1 LRTRR
6 QQLVTIRSIWTHF
19 GNRNFRQSTEQQRK
33 NPQEKT
39 FRSPGRNVRF
49 LPNREHSRVRNLIC
63 IKGGAC
69 RLNQEWE
76 DNDGGTPM
84 SREGKWSLALV
95 LSALL
100 GIAVVMKA
108 MSNIIP
114 GKELALYAYVGL
126 VLGFFLVLYELPAI
140 VAYNHGHRL
149 FFAILILNILL
160 GWTIV
165 GWIGAL
171 IWACASEV
179 ERQDISNPRRQ
190 VLSLSSP
197 ARITRTPETRSVNL
211 RYCAVGILRLKEMTI
226 I

>member
-1 LRTRR
+1 
-6 QQLVTIRSIWTHF
+6 
-19 GNRNFRQSTEQQRK
+19 
-33 NPQEKT
+33 
-39 FRSPGRNVRF
+39 
-49 LPNREHSRVRNLIC
+49 LIC
-63 IKGGAC
+63 IKGGPC
-69 RLNQEWE
+69 RLNQEWD
-76 DNDGGTPM
+76 DNDAGKPM

-114 GKELALYAYVGL
+114 GKELVLYAYVGL

-171 IWACASEV
+171 IWACASE
-179 ERQDISNPRRQ
+179 ECQDISSPRRQ

-197 ARITRTPETRSVNL
+197 ARITRTPERSVNL
-211 RYCAVGILRLKEMTI
+211 RYCAVGILRFKEMTI